1 MQKSTSRLV
10 SWTPLLTALL
20 SSAIGL
26 LMLAPVCVHGA
37 TTTLAG
43 ASSGL
48 ANTNRLLARFLAK
61 EMRGV
66 ESVVFAARALNTTD
80 GHWYANFGYYS
91 HDPDRKAYAE
101 GAKLYRLSLRTRELT
116 TLLADKRGGVRDPQ
130 VSYDGKKILFSYRP
144 GGTEQ
149 YHLYEM
155 NLETPADSLAT
166 DSMGRSSF
174 AIRQLTS
181 GLFDDIEPAYLPDG
195 GIVFVSSRCKRWVNC
210 WLTQVA
216 VLHRCDADGSNIR
229 ALSSNN
235 EHDNT
240 PWPLPDGRILY
251 TRWEYVDRSQVHFH
265 HLWAANPDGA
275 AQMTWFGNLHPGITM
290 IDAKPIS
297 GTDKIVASFSPGHG
311 QREHD
316 GVVTVVD
323 PKGGSDA
330 KEFARSISKGAHFR
344 DPWAFS
350 EDCFLAAS
358 RGTLVVMD
366 GKGRTEELVKLPA
379 EDIAAKLEC
388 HEPRPIASRPL
399 EPVIQPRVK
408 PEETSGRMLLADVN
422 HGRNMTGVKLGEI
435 KKLLVL
441 ETLPMPVH
449 YTGGMEPISYG
460 GTFTLERIVGTVPV
474 EHDGSAYF
482 EVPAM
487 RSLFFVALDENDM
500 AVKRMQSFTSVQ
512 PGETMSCVGCHEH
525 RSQTPSADFHT
536 TLAVRK
542 AAAKIEP
549 IRDVPDVFDFPR
561 DVQPVL
567 NALCTE
573 CHGYEKTTRGGP
585 RAGRLLLTGDR
596 GPLYSQ
602 SYYMLTIARLF
613 ADGRNQP
620 KSNYDPRALGSSASR
635 LLTMLDSSHHGVQ
648 ATPHQKKLLRLW
660 IESAA
665 AYPGTYAA
673 LGSGMIGNYAE
684 NHQVNTGT
692 DWTATKAF
700 AKVIQERC
708 VGCHG
713 NPTRLLPQSLADER
727 GVSFWQPSLDDPR
740 LLTSRHIVFNLSR
753 PEKSL
758 MLLAPL
764 AREAGGWGFC
774 QPTPEQGLQ
783 TAAASSSRTAE
794 DSFDISPVSNAKRLE
809 SRASTAPVF
818 ASATDPGYQ
827 AILAMIVAGKE
838 FLERDSTRFDMPQ
851 FRPRKDWVREMKRYG
866 VLDEDVKSEEVT
878 NVYAIEQDYWKSLW
892 HQPTRAQASL
902 NELTK

>member
-1 MQKSTSRLV
+1 MELLMHMSSRRLI
-10 SWTPLLTALL
+10 SWERLPIVPIVLLL
-20 SSAIGL
+20 SLIVLVTETAQSAPPPAAVSKIADTNTL
-26 LMLAPVCVHGA
+26 L
-37 TTTLAG
+37 
-43 ASSGL
+43 S
-48 ANTNRLLARFLAK
+48 RFLSK
-61 EMRGV
+61 EMSGI
-66 ESVVFAARALNTTD
+66 ESIVFAARALNLTD

-101 GAKLYRLSLRTRELT
+101 GTKLYRLNLRTRELT
-116 TLLADKRGGVRDPQ
+116 TLLVDAHGGVRDPQ

-149 YHLYEM
+149 YHLYELDLSDAGA
-155 NLETPADSLAT
+155 NSKSEIQNPKLK
-166 DSMGRSSF
+166 
-174 AIRQLTS
+174 QLTS
-181 GLFDDIEPAYLPDG
+181 GAFDDIEPAYLPDG

-216 VLHRCDADGSNIR
+216 VLHRCDADGSNVR

-265 HLWAANPDGA
+265 HLWAANPDGT

-290 IDAKPIS
+290 IDAKPIP

-316 GVVTVVD
+316 GVVTIVD
-323 PKGGSDA
+323 PKGGPDA
-330 KEFARSISKGAHFR
+330 KEFAKSISKGSHFR

-350 EDCFLAAS
+350 ENCFLAAS
-358 RGTLVVMD
+358 RGSLVVMD
-366 GKGRTEELVKLPA
+366 GSGRTEEIFKLSP
-379 EDIAAKLEC
+379 EDLAAKLEC
-388 HEPRPIASRPL
+388 HEPRPIAARPR
-399 EPVIQPRVK
+399 EPVIQSRTK
-408 PEETSGRMLLADVN
+408 SADTTGRMLLADVT
-422 HGRNMTGVKLGEI
+422 HGRNMTGVKPGEI

-460 GTFTLERIVGTVPV
+460 GTFTLERILGTVPV
-474 EHDGSAYF
+474 ESDGSAYF

-487 RSLFFVALDENDM
+487 RSVFFVALDQNDM

-512 PGETMSCVGCHEH
+512 PGEVASCVGCHEH
-525 RSQTPSADFHT
+525 RSQTPRAEFHE

-542 AAAKIEP
+542 PAARIEP
-549 IRDVPDVFDFPR
+549 IRDAPEVFDFPR

-567 NALCTE
+567 NALCAD
-573 CHGYEKTTRGGP
+573 CHGYEKTARGGP
-585 RAGRLLLTGDR
+585 RDGRLILTGDR
-596 GPLYSQ
+596 GPLYSH

-620 KSNYDPRALGSSASR
+620 RSNYDPRALGSSASK
-635 LLTMLDSSHHGVQ
+635 LLTMLDGSHHGVR
-648 ATPHQKKLLRLW
+648 ATEHQKKMLRLW

-684 NHQVNTGT
+684 NQQVNTGA
-692 DWTATKAF
+692 DWPATKAA
-700 AKVIQERC
+700 AKVIQDRC
-708 VGCHG
+708 ASCHDK
-713 NPTRLLPQSLADER
+713 PARLLPRSLADER

-740 LLTSRHIVFNLSR
+740 LLASRHIVFNLSR
-753 PEKSL
+753 PAKSL

-764 AREAGGWGFC
+764 AKQSGGWELC
-774 QPTPEQGLQ
+774 RNSS
-783 TAAASSSRTAE
+783 AAV
-794 DSFDISPVSNAKRLE
+794 F
-809 SRASTAPVF
+809 ASTA
-818 ASATDPGYQ
+818 DPGYQ
-827 AILAMIVAGKE
+827 AIRAMILAGKE
-838 FLERDSTRFDMPQ
+838 FLDHDSTRFDQPG
-851 FRPRKDWVREMKRYG
+851 FKPRVAWVREMKRYG
-866 VLDEDVKSEEVT
+866 VLPENFTAGEPVDP
-878 NVYAIEQDYWKSLW
+878 YAVEKKYWESLW
-892 HQPTRAQASL
+892 YRPTIVPDSFAAQ
-902 NELTK
+902 NK

>member
-1 MQKSTSRLV
+1 MHTHVRRVTVIWEPLMSALV
-10 SWTPLLTALL
+10 AFLFALL
-20 SSAIGL
+20 MFA
-26 LMLAPVCVHGA
+26 MNAF
-37 TTTLAG
+37 G
-43 ASSGL
+43 ASPPVRPADGPDS
-48 ANTNRLLARFLAK
+48 LLEKFRDGP
-61 EMRGV
+61 MRDV
-66 ESVVFAARALNTTD
+66 ESVVFAARALNPTD

-101 GAKLYRLSLRTRELT
+101 GTKLYRLNLRTRVLT
-116 TLLADKRGGVRDPQ
+116 TLLADKIGGVRDPQ

-149 YHLYEM
+149 YHLYELDLGDAGA
-155 NLETPADSLAT
+155 NPKSE
-166 DSMGRSSF
+166 
-174 AIRQLTS
+174 IRNPKLKQLTS
-181 GLFDDIEPAYLPDG
+181 GPFDDIEAAYLPDG

-216 VLHRCDADGSNIR
+216 VLHRCDGDGSNLR

-265 HLWAANPDGA
+265 HLWAANPDGT

-290 IDAKPIS
+290 IDAKPIA

-316 GVVTVVD
+316 GVITVVD
-323 PKGGSDA
+323 PRGGPDA

-358 RGTLVVMD
+358 RGSLVVMD
-366 GKGRTEELVKLPA
+366 GSGRTEEILKLPA
-379 EDIAAKLEC
+379 EDLAAKLEC
-388 HEPRPIASRPL
+388 HEPRPIAPRPREL
-399 EPVIQPRVK
+399 VLQPRTK
-408 PEETSGRMLLADVN
+408 PEEANGRLLLADVN
-422 HGRNMTGVKLGEI
+422 HGRNMTGVKAGDI
-435 KKLLVL
+435 KKLLIL

-460 GTFTLERIVGTVPV
+460 GTFTLERILGTVPV
-474 EHDGSAYF
+474 EPDGSAYF

-487 RSLFFVALDENDM
+487 RSVFFVALDENDM

-512 PGETMSCVGCHEH
+512 PGEMMSCVGCHEH
-525 RSQTPSADFHT
+525 RSQTPRADFHT

-542 AAAKIEP
+542 PAAKIEP
-549 IRDVPDVFDFPR
+549 ICDVPEVFDFPR

-567 NALCTE
+567 NALCND
-573 CHGYEKTTRGGP
+573 CHGYEKTARGGP

-596 GPLYSQ
+596 GPIYSH

-620 KSNYDPRALGSSASR
+620 KSNYEPRALGSSASR
-635 LLTMLDSSHHGVQ
+635 LLTMLDGTHHGVQ

-673 LGSGMIGNYAE
+673 LGCGMIGNYAE
-684 NHQVNTGT
+684 NNQVNTGA
-692 DWTATKAF
+692 DWPATKA
-700 AKVIQERC
+700 AAEVIKTRC
-708 VGCHG
+708 VSCHDK
-713 NPTRLLPQSLADER
+713 PARLLPRTLADER

-740 LLTSRHIVFNLSR
+740 LLTSRHIVFNLTR

-764 AREAGGWGFC
+764 AKEVGGWGLC
-774 QPTPEQGLQ
+774 QSPHDLGARPVPGRSGSLPSEAVSSTGSAPSG
-783 TAAASSSRTAE
+783 AAAAGGERPRS
-794 DSFDISPVSNAKRLE
+794 
-809 SRASTAPVF
+809 VF
-818 ASATDPGYQ
+818 ASTTDPGYQ
-827 AILAMIVAGKE
+827 AIRAMIVAGQE
-838 FLERDSTRFDMPQ
+838 FLDRNKRFDMTG
-851 FRPRKDWVREMKRYG
+851 FVPRTDWFREMKRYG
-866 VLDEDVKSEEVT
+866 MVPQCVKPEEVT
-878 NVYAIEQDYWKSLW
+878 DAYAIEQDYWKSLW
-892 HQPTRAQASL
+892 HQPAANATAFEARH
-902 NELTK
+902 K

>member
-1 MQKSTSRLV
+1 MQPFLYLFMQTSSRRLV
-10 SWTPLLTALL
+10 LWEPLFSAVVAFLLALL
-20 SSAIGL
+20 MFAINAFGAPPPARPPPDTEGL
-26 LMLAPVCVHGA
+26 LEK
-37 TTTLAG
+37 
-43 ASSGL
+43 
-48 ANTNRLLARFLAK
+48 FLDGP
-61 EMRGV
+61 MRGV
-66 ESVVFAARALNTTD
+66 ESVVFAARALNPTD

-101 GAKLYRLSLRTRELT
+101 GTKLYRLNLRTRELT
-116 TLLADKRGGVRDPQ
+116 ALLADKTGGVRDPQ

-149 YHLYEM
+149 YHLYE
-155 NLETPADSLAT
+155 LDLSGSGEDLKSE
-166 DSMGRSSF
+166 
-174 AIRQLTS
+174 IRNPKLKQLTS
-181 GLFDDIEPAYLPDG
+181 GPFDDIEPAYLPDG

-216 VLHRCDADGSNIR
+216 VLHRCDADGSNLR

-240 PWPLPDGRILY
+240 PWPLPDGRVLY

-265 HLWAANPDGA
+265 HLWAANPDGTS
-275 AQMTWFGNLHPGITM
+275 QMTWFGNLHPGITM
-290 IDAKPIS
+290 IDAKPIA

-316 GVVTVVD
+316 GVITVVD
-323 PKGGSDA
+323 PKGGPDA
-330 KEFARSISKGAHFR
+330 REFAKSISKGSHFR

-358 RGTLVVMD
+358 RGTLVLMNGS
-366 GKGRTEELVKLPA
+366 GKAEEILKLPS
-379 EDIAAKLEC
+379 EDLAAKLEC
-388 HEPRPIASRPL
+388 HEPRPIASRPREAL
-399 EPVIQPRVK
+399 IQPRVK
-408 PEETSGRMLLADVN
+408 PEETTGRMVLADVN
-422 HGRNMTGVKLGEI
+422 HGRNMTGVKAGEI
-435 KKLLVL
+435 KKLLLL

-460 GTFTLERIVGTVPV
+460 GTFTLERILGTVPV
-474 EHDGSAYF
+474 EKDGSAYF

-487 RSLFFVALDENDM
+487 RSVFFVALDANDM

-542 AAAKIEP
+542 PAAKIEA
-549 IRDVPDVFDFPR
+549 IRDVPEVFDFPR

-567 NALCTE
+567 NALCTD
-573 CHGYEKTTRGGP
+573 CHGYEKTSRGGP

-596 GPLYSQ
+596 GPIYSH

-620 KSNYDPRALGSSASR
+620 KSNYDPRALGSSASK
-635 LLTMLDSSHHGVQ
+635 LLTMLDGSHHGVK
-648 ATPHQKKLLRLW
+648 ATPHQKTLLRLW

-684 NHQVNTGT
+684 NNQVNTGA
-692 DWTATKAF
+692 DWPATKAA
-700 AKVIQERC
+700 AKVIKDRC
-708 VGCHG
+708 VACHDK
-713 NPTRLLPQSLADER
+713 PSRLLPQGLADER

-740 LLTSRHIVFNLSR
+740 LLTSRHIVFNLTR
-753 PEKSL
+753 PEQSL

-764 AREAGGWGFC
+764 AKEAGGWELC
-774 QPTPEQGLQ
+774 KKSD
-783 TAAASSSRTAE
+783 TA
-794 DSFDISPVSNAKRLE
+794 
-809 SRASTAPVF
+809 VF
-818 ASATDPGYQ
+818 ASTTDPGYQ
-827 AILAMIVAGKE
+827 AIRAMIVAGQE
-838 FLERDSTRFDMPQ
+838 FLDRNKRFDMTG
-851 FRPRKDWVREMKRYG
+851 FVPRTDWFREMKRYG
-866 VLDEDVKSEEVT
+866 MVPQCVKPEEVT
-878 NVYAIEQDYWKSLW
+878 DVYAIEQDYWRSLW
-892 HQPTRAQASL
+892 HQPEPAATAKTSL
-902 NELTK
+902 NSTP